1 MRTWAQVKDLDQR
14 LKTVH
19 AIILY
24 LYQDPKRSIPNPTS
38 KVDENGHQKRISILE
53 SGVFVQSYPNST
65 SGEFFVPTFQEQLL
79 WERLLTDYPPS
90 EEYKDTFKNL
100 LDEILKVGELT
111 LATNRLNRLS

>member
-1 MRTWAQVKDLDQR
+1 MGTSRR
-14 LKTVH
+14 F
-19 AIILY
+19 
-24 LYQDPKRSIPNPTS
+24 RSTS
-38 KVDENGHQKRISILE
+38 KNSTQKRISILE

-79 WERLLTDYPPS
+79 WERLLTNYPPS

-100 LDEILKVGELT
+100 LDKILKVGELT

>member
-24 LYQDPKRSIPNPTS
+24 LYQDPKRSIPIPTS

-53 SGVFVQSYPNST
+53 SGVLFKATQIVRLVNSL
-65 SGEFFVPTFQEQLL
+65 FPL
-79 WERLLTDYPPS
+79 
-90 EEYKDTFKNL
+90 FKNNYFGNAFLPTIHHPKNIKIL
-100 LDEILKVGELT
+100 LKIF
-111 LATNRLNRLS
+111 